1 MGFKVRL
8 GDPVEVMLAPEG
20 DERWAHFMFPSI
32 GRLPDGRLLCAVTIG
47 GDHMPAD
54 MDYHYLWYISCDEG
68 QHWTHAEI
76 DLAEAK
82 ALLREPFTLA
92 SGRQIYLEP
101 KFVSPDL
108 IDTKPSPVDSSVRGT

>member
-1 MGFKVRL
+1 MGLFLVSV
-8 GDPVEVMLAPEG
+8 DLA
-20 DERWAHFMFPSI
+20 AA
-32 GRLPDGRLLCAVTIG
+32 GRASAMPVTIG
-47 GDHMPAD
+47 GDHMPAN
-54 MDYHYLWYISCDEG
+54 MDYNYLWYISCDEG

-76 DLAEAK
+76 DLAGAK
-82 ALLREPFTLA
+82 DLLREPFTLA